1 MRARLIVEAGV
12 VVPQSLD
19 LPIDQTVRLGRN
31 NQNDIVVDD
40 PHASRWHAE
49 LRYDGSNWLLV
60 NCSKTNGT
68 KVNGVRIQEATP
80 LESNYVICIGDA
92 RLRFALDSSTE
103 GTAELPIFRETRANE
118 KDVSVNGTTN
128 NDFHQTILHPDE
140 LTALLQ
146 FMTASLTETT
156 PHGLVNLALATILR
170 QTLADVAGFLGI
182 DEEDPHFRLVLPARA
197 EVDTKL
203 SRKLTERVEREKMA
217 VWLGAALLREMD
229 SESLVGYSDA
239 IGVPLRVGRAVGD
252 DRESEALGTLHIYRS
267 HRLFSER
274 EVRFC
279 EVLAGCLTN
288 ALNALR
294 TRRALEADNLRLRDH
309 ATGPSDILIGD
320 SPAMKLLRQQIA
332 QFARLPC
339 TVLITGESGV
349 GKELVA
355 LGLHQQS
362 PRGKGPLVTLNCG
375 AIPASLAESE
385 LFGHEKGAFSGAERD
400 RMGCFLRADQGTMFL
415 DEIGEMPMPEQTK
428 LLRVL
433 ESKIVRP
440 VGGDEEIKVD
450 VRILAA
456 TNRDLKRELQE
467 NRFRRDLYF
476 RLGTTIHVPPL
487 REHLEDVPA
496 LATHFLGRLNAEYRR
511 QTALS
516 SSALDRLQ
524 SYPWPGNVRQL
535 RTVLE
540 TTVATTDSSII
551 SARALERLLLD
562 EPSSTVSEHLPTLNL
577 DDLEVRAIRQALGQ
591 TGGNN
596 TQAARVL
603 GIHRD
608 TLLTKMKKYGIDR
621 KG

>member
-31 NQNDIVVDD
+31 HQNDVVVDD

-49 LRYDGSNWLLV
+49 LMYDGSNWLV
-60 NCSKTNGT
+60 ANRSKTNGT

-80 LESNYVICIGDA
+80 LESNYVIGIGDA

-103 GTAELPIFRETRANE
+103 GTAEFPIFGETRSTE
-118 KDVSVNGTTN
+118 KDVSVNGSTN
-128 NDFHQTILHPDE
+128 NDIHQTILHPDE
-140 LTALLQ
+140 LTALVQ

-156 PHGLVNLALATILR
+156 PHGLVNLALVTILR
-170 QTLADVAGFLGI
+170 QTLANVAGFLGI
-182 DEEDPHFRLVLPARA
+182 DEEDSHFRLVLPAQA

-203 SRKLTERVEREKMA
+203 SRKLTARVEREKRA
-217 VWLGAALLREMD
+217 VWLGAAVLREMD
-229 SESLVGYSDA
+229 SESLVGYRDA
-239 IGVPLRVGRAVGD
+239 LGVPLRVGRTVGD
-252 DRESEALGTLHIYRS
+252 DKDSETLGTLHVYRS
-267 HRLFSER
+267 NRLFSER

-279 EVLAGCLTN
+279 EVLAGCLGN
-288 ALNALR
+288 ALNVLR

-309 ATGPSDILIGD
+309 ATGPSDILVGD

-355 LGLHQQS
+355 LGLHQLS

-375 AIPASLAESE
+375 AIPSTLAESE

-467 NRFRRDLYF
+467 NRFRKDLYF

-516 SSALDRLQ
+516 ASAIDRLQ
-524 SYPWPGNVRQL
+524 AYPWPGNVRQL

-540 TTVATTDSSII
+540 TTVATTDSAVI

-562 EPSSTVSEHLPTLNL
+562 EPSGTVSELLPTLNL
-577 DDLEVRAIRQALGQ
+577 DDLEARAIRQALGQ

-608 TLLTKMKKYGIDR
+608 TLLTKMKKYGIER